1 MLALWCKSEWEKG
14 KTWLRSKKLV
24 TWGDLMPTGDI
35 SIAKRN
41 LHNDKVL
48 PFYPAVSLGS
58 PICCGSYG
66 LSIIDWVNWETFFK
80 TLLMWPRLM
89 MIQTQCYLMIG
100 RWDGG
105 RATGWRGDELVG
117 RGGWSVVQEFSW
129 KLEVVFILC
138 WSGIRLTFRLND
150 LAGSVVPFFYLI
162 SLLGAISSF
171 AVVR

>member
-1 MLALWCKSEWEKG
+1 M
-14 KTWLRSKKLV
+14 
-24 TWGDLMPTGDI
+24 
-35 SIAKRN
+35 
-41 LHNDKVL
+41 
-48 PFYPAVSLGS
+48 
-58 PICCGSYG
+58 
-66 LSIIDWVNWETFFK
+66 
-80 TLLMWPRLM
+80 
-89 MIQTQCYLMIG
+89 
-100 RWDGG
+100 
-105 RATGWRGDELVG
+105 G

>member
-1 MLALWCKSEWEKG
+1 MTWCPPE
-14 KTWLRSKKLV
+14 
-24 TWGDLMPTGDI
+24 I
-35 SIAKRN
+35 FQ
-41 LHNDKVL
+41 L
-48 PFYPAVSLGS
+48 PRGIFTMTKFCLFTQVSLGS

-66 LSIIDWVNWETFFK
+66 LSVIDWVNWETFFE

-150 LAGSVVPFFYLI
+150 LAGSVVPLAMFFFYLI